1 MSMLVLRKGLKTF
14 GTAKRI
20 YSEGVAY
27 EAEDLG
33 DLVDHERNGLKTFVP
48 LELAE
53 AVEGVEQV
61 EQYHGQDDS
70 GDIDTAVQKQGG
82 KAGNKVTLRRAP
94 KAEDAKGDEGDGEG
108 AAGVVSI

>member
-14 GTAKRI
+14 GAANRI

-53 AVEGVEQV
+53 TSVEVESA
-61 EQYHGQDDS
+61 EQAEQADS
-70 GDIDTAVQKQGG
+70 GDIDPAEVKQGS
-82 KAGNKVTLRRAP
+82 KTGNKVTLRRAQKLDEP
-94 KAEDAKGDEGDGEG
+94 KGDEGS
-108 AAGVVSI
+108 AGVVSI